1 LVGLKN
7 IFTFDVIIQ
16 LNYLFV
22 KYLLLFFST
31 IFFTICNAQHLYEKV
46 ITDASIHVGYDIITT
61 SDRCYVITGFSNP
74 TNSIGGAEL
83 CVIKIDSLGDVLWA
97 NNYGNYYDEFGYG
110 IIETIDSN
118 YVISGSTDDT
128 TTAANGT
135 DAYLLKVSKNNG
147 TVIWDKI
154 WSYSDYNVGYD
165 LVEDPLDSSLIV
177 VGYKHSFVTI
187 TKVNFYGDTLWR
199 NILENDSAGLL
210 AVTISNTGE
219 IICAGVDLTPTGEKG
234 MVMKFD
240 ASGNLL
246 WKSSF
251 YSGLGE
257 RLEDVLVMDDG
268 TIYACGY
275 STIDSQNTLYD
286 GILRKI
292 DTNGNLIYYE
302 TFGDDKS
309 NEFLKMTYNEFYNQ
323 LIMSGSNRV
332 YSNLTG
338 QQNSQIYLVNFP
350 LDGSE
355 VNEYTYGDSLY
366 ASETGYAICN
376 AHDGGYI
383 LSGMYSWGGAI
394 GLQLIKVN
402 EQGSVVS
409 VIPIV
414 LNNENVTVYPSPSR
428 DIVYIEWDTYTALET
443 EIYLYN
449 SRGQLVFQDN
459 VAFNHFQIDCT
470 VYPKGTYFI
479 VLKNDETT
487 TTKKL
492 II

>member
-1 LVGLKN
+1 
-7 IFTFDVIIQ
+7 
-16 LNYLFV
+16 V
-22 KYLLLFFST
+22 KYLLLSFFT
-31 IFFTICNAQHLYEKV
+31 IFFTICNAQHLYDKV
-46 ITDASIHVGYDIITT
+46 ITDASIHAGYDIIATT
-61 SDRCYVITGFSNP
+61 DRCYVITGFSNP

-83 CVIKIDSLGDVLWA
+83 CVIKIDSLGDVIWA

-154 WSYSDYNVGYD
+154 WSYPDYNVGYD
-165 LVEDPLDSSLIV
+165 LVEDPLDSSLVIV
-177 VGYKHSFVTI
+177 TNFNAYNELVKVDFNGDTI
-187 TKVNFYGDTLWR
+187 WTKIIYGDSLR
-199 NILENDSAGLL
+199 NYAIAIDE
-210 AVTISNTGE
+210 NTGE

-240 ASGNLL
+240 AMGNLL

-251 YSGLGE
+251 DSGLGE

-275 STIDSQNTLYD
+275 SVIDSPNTLYD
-286 GILRKI
+286 GIVRKI
-292 DTNGNLIYYE
+292 DVNGGLVYYE
-302 TFGDDKS
+302 TFGDERS
-309 NEFLKMTYNEFYNQ
+309 NILRNVAYNEALDKLLLVGY
-323 LIMSGSNRV
+323 SYV
-332 YSNLTG
+332 YSNSTNLQNG
-338 QQNSQIYLVNFP
+338 QMYLVDFP

-355 VNEYTYGDSLY
+355 ANEYTYGDSLY
-366 ASETGYAICN
+366 ASETGYSICK

-383 LSGMYSWGGAI
+383 LSGMYSWSGTI

-402 EQGSVVS
+402 EQGSIVS
-409 VIPIV
+409 VMPIV
-414 LNNENVTVYPSPSR
+414 LNGKNVTVYPNPSK

-492 II
+492 IIQ